1 MKDNKRLV
9 EEVFSYIKPV
19 NTNAADE
26 LLQKEL
32 QNLNKKIIVLDDDP
46 TGVQTV
52 HDISVYTDWTETSI
66 EKGFA
71 EKNSMFFI
79 LTNSRGF
86 TSSETEKAHEK
97 IAENIVKVAKKNN
110 QDFTIISRSDSTLR
124 GHYPLETQVLKETVE
139 AKLNVTFDGEV
150 IMPFFKEGGRFTID
164 DIHYVKMD
172 EYLVPAGETEFAK
185 DRTFGYTK
193 SHLGEYVEEKSQGE
207 YKAENMLYIS
217 LESIRNFDIER
228 IEQQLLSVENFN
240 KIIVNAVDYEDVKVF
255 VIALIRAMNK
265 GKNFMFRSAAAL
277 TKVMGG
283 VGDKALLTREE
294 LVKEESNHGG
304 LVIIG
309 SHVKK
314 TTEQLEELKKSE
326 VVEFIEFDVHLVLE
340 PEKFKEEIDRVVT
353 LCNQLIREGK
363 NAAVYTRRE
372 RLDLGEG
379 KKEEE
384 LRLSVQISDAVTS
397 IVKRL
402 EERPAFIIAKGGI
415 TSSDIGTKGLEVQR
429 ATVAGQI
436 KPGIPVWKTGSES
449 KFPGI
454 AYVIFPGNVGTKTD
468 LKEVVEMLTKKSNFK
483 KIQNLNSI

>member
-1 MKDNKRLV
+1 MKENKRLA

-19 NTNAADE
+19 DTNTVKE
-26 LLQKEL
+26 ILQKEL
-32 QNLNKKIIVLDDDP
+32 RNLNKKIIVLDDDP

-52 HDISVYTDWTETSI
+52 HDISVYTDWTENSI

-71 EKNSMFFI
+71 EENSMFFI

-86 TSSETEKAHEK
+86 TSSETEKAQKE
-97 IAENIVKVAKKNN
+97 IAENIAKVAKKNN

-124 GHYPLETQVLKETVE
+124 GHYPRETKVLKETVE
-139 AKLNVTFDGEV
+139 VNLNVKFDGEV

-164 DIHYVKMD
+164 NVHYVKMD
-172 EYLVPAGETEFAK
+172 KYLIPVGETEFAK

-217 LESIRNFDIER
+217 LERLRNLDIEW
-228 IEQQLLSVENFN
+228 IEQQLLAVENFN
-240 KIIVNAVDYEDVKVF
+240 KIIVNAVDYVDVKVF
-255 VIALIRAMNK
+255 VIALIKAMNK

-277 TKVMGG
+277 TKVLGG
-283 VGDKALLTREE
+283 VSDKTLLTREE
-294 LVKEESNHGG
+294 LIKEDYSQGG

-309 SHVKK
+309 SHVQK
-314 TTEQLEELKKSE
+314 TTEQLEELSKSNA
-326 VVEFIEFDVHLVLE
+326 VELIEFDVHLVLK
-340 PEKFKEEIDRVVT
+340 PEKFKKEIDRVVK
-353 LCNQLIREGK
+353 LSNQLIREGK
-363 NAAVYTRRE
+363 NAVVYTRRE

-379 KKEEE
+379 KKEKE
-384 LRLSVQISDAVTS
+384 LKLSVQISDAVKS

-402 EERPAFIIAKGGI
+402 ELRPSFIIAKGGI

-436 KPGIPVWKTGSES
+436 KPGIPVWITGSES

-468 LKEVVEMLTKKSNFK
+468 LKEVVELLSKKS
-483 KIQNLNSI
+483 I